1 MLSSSGLENR
11 WVGRVC
17 QRLLGNFDKAQCLSS
32 LLTMSIM
39 ITMMIITMTIL
50 RMTIIMMT
58 IMRTTREPVAFFCY
72 FSSFELMTRDK
83 KEST

>member
-1 MLSSSGLENR
+1 
-11 WVGRVC
+11 
-17 QRLLGNFDKAQCLSS
+17 
-32 LLTMSIM
+32 MSIM
-39 ITMMIITMTIL
+39 ITMMIITMTIM
-50 RMTIIMMT
+50 RMTIITMT